1 VTSQTSVTTL
11 LEFCVSFTPRWR
23 SDIAA
28 QGHGLGNFV
37 SENVW
42 IKEHKHCSNEYTAV

>member
-1 VTSQTSVTTL
+1 VTAQIHVTAL

-23 SDIAA
+23 SGIAA

-37 SENVW
+37 SENV
-42 IKEHKHCSNEYTAV
+42 